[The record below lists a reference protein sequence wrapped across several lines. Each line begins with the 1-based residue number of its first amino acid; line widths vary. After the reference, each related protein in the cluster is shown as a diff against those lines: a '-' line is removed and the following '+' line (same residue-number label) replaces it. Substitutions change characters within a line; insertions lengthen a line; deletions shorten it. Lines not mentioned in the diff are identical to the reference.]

1 MLRNIS
7 FPTISKPEFIE
18 ITPCND
24 LISECEIKV
33 LYVGENRNLSY
44 ISKEVATQM
53 ANTLP
58 GTPIVAAF
66 NPEKNDFSGH
76 GHVLTIEDGETKV
89 SCTTVP
95 YGFVAPDA
103 KVWFQK
109 FIDVDAFGEQVER
122 EYLMTTG
129 YLWTGQY
136 PEIQKAISEGLP
148 QSMELSENTDG
159 YWATENNSGVNFFII
174 NDTSFTKLCILGS
187 DVEPC
192 FEGASVTAPDI
203 SREFA
208 ANDSHPAFVK
218 RLLEM
223 KKELSFALE
232 SKGGSVMP
240 KANNLAVEFEED
252 AGAATDSE
260 ESVVEE
266 VEESSQEESSEN
278 TEPETTPEEEPIV
291 PAPENLSID
300 TDDDERPRKS
310 LFVKEEEEEEDEEGE
325 AEDEKKKFAKKDDEE
340 DEPAVEEEE
349 EEEKKKNFAKTNEK
363 EQSEE
368 EESEEEESEE
378 EEEKKEKPSSQH
390 QLQEKLA
397 FVKSELHKAL
407 EELDS
412 LKAFKL
418 EIENQRKD
426 AEIAKYY
433 MLSEEDKAEI
443 VRNKSSY
450 SLEEIKSQLALLYV
464 EKNVDFSTLTTGS
477 ESETPAEESFITTF
491 SLDSEPDMN
500 FNVSPWVQSMLNER
514 QNN

>member
-24 LISECEIKV
+24 LISKCEIKV

-44 ISKEVATQM
+44 ISKEVAAKM

-66 NPEKNDFSGH
+66 DPEKNDFSGH
-76 GHVLTIEDGETKV
+76 GHVITIEDGETKV

-148 QSMELSENTDG
+148 QSMELSEKTDG
-159 YWATENNSGVNFFII
+159 YWATENNSGIDFFII

-208 ANDSHPAFVK
+208 ANDSCPAFVK

-240 KANNLAVEFEED
+240 KANDLAIDFEED

-260 ESVVEE
+260 GSVVEE
-266 VEESSQEESSEN
+266 TEESSQEESSEN
-278 TEPETTPEEEPIV
+278 TEPETVPEEEPIV
-291 PAPENLSID
+291 SAPENLSIN
-300 TDDDERPRKS
+300 TDDEESPRKS
-310 LFVKEEEEEEDEEGE
+310 LFAKDEEKKKCYK
-325 AEDEKKKFAKKDDEE
+325 EDEKKKCYKEDEKKKCYKEDEE
-340 DEPAVEEEE
+340 EKVVEEDNEPMMDEE
-349 EEEKKKNFAKTNEK
+349 EEEKK
-363 EQSEE
+363 
-368 EESEEEESEE
+368 
-378 EEEKKEKPSSQH
+378 KPSSQH
-390 QLQEKLA
+390 QLQEKLD

-412 LKAFKL
+412 LRAFKL

-433 MLSEEDKAEI
+433 MLSEEDKADI
-443 VRNKSSY
+443 IKNKSSY
-450 SLEEIKSQLALLYV
+450 SLEEIKSKLALLYV
-464 EKNVDFSTLTTGS
+464 EKNVDFSTLTDSS
-477 ESETPAEESFITTF
+477 ESEAPVEESFVTTF

-500 FNVSPWVQSMLNER
+500 FNVSPWVQNMLNER